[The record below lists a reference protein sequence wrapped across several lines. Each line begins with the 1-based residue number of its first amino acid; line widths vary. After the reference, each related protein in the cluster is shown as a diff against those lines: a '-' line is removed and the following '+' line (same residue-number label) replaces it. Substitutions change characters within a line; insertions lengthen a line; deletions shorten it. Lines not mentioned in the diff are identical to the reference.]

1 MDEIATT
8 SDVTKKLE
16 LESNLEDVRNDIQ
29 GVNALVG
36 EMDASKKM
44 TVQLESQV
52 RTVGETHESMQRV
65 GEQRRHKF
73 DIRGEI
79 DALEKANEEIQ
90 RVMTEGTTKD
100 IISNVS
106 GGKSDYGTSHI
117 STEQME
123 VIEQI
128 KDKEEVV
135 AHLKDIQRQNLE
147 KIKAHQEEIA
157 KTNEQITDEQQ
168 HQAALAEKSAGLAK
182 GAADDN
188 ARNLQNAEKLT
199 EQLSSAQE
207 AQIKSNTFGVYS
219 DSAIKALDGIEEK
232 ILSTVDKIPFFGSA
246 IKSHLEKPLRGVK
259 DQIAEEFTNTFNSVA
274 GEIRDIAEKQEL
286 QMLVQ
291 TETDQS
297 KLDQMNKRLLE
308 LDDVEIKTPFEVMSA
323 GFGDLS
329 GKIQK

>member
-1 MDEIATT
+1 MTYLNEEIAKSQKFQAENAEKVARAQEDLPNLLNRQKQLMDEIATT

-44 TVQLESQV
+44 TVQLEAQV

-128 KDKEEVV
+128 KGKEEVV

-168 HQAALAEKSAGLAK
+168 HQAALAEKSAGLK
-182 GAADDN
+182 
-188 ARNLQNAEKLT
+188 R
-199 EQLSSAQE
+199 SAM
-207 AQIKSNTFGVYS
+207 IM
-219 DSAIKALDGIEEK
+219 LGIYK
-232 ILSTVDKIPFFGSA
+232 
-246 IKSHLEKPLRGVK
+246 
-259 DQIAEEFTNTFNSVA
+259 
-274 GEIRDIAEKQEL
+274 
-286 QMLVQ
+286 ML
-291 TETDQS
+291 
-297 KLDQMNKRLLE
+297 KN
-308 LDDVEIKTPFEVMSA
+308 
-323 GFGDLS
+323 
-329 GKIQK
+329 